1 MSKVNQLFERKLSV
15 VNFGIESFY
24 QDLIKQGKSAV
35 HVDWKPVAGGDKKIA
50 ACLRKLRQAPL
61 SETIAAANQE
71 ALRRILAAQP
81 VLVGMST
88 AGEAIPGMTPT
99 TILHAGP
106 PVTWQRMCGPVRGAV
121 MGGLIYE
128 GLAKD
133 LEEAEALAAREK
145 AEQDLRQP

>member
-88 AGEAIPGMTPT
+88 AGEAIPGMTWPRTWRKRRPWPPAEGSLSLPAT
-99 TILHAGP
+99 TTAP
-106 PVTWQRMCGPVRGAV
+106 
-121 MGGLIYE
+121 
-128 GLAKD
+128 
-133 LEEAEALAAREK
+133 
-145 AEQDLRQP
+145 